1 MTFGGFTA
9 CTLIDYPGKTA
20 AMVYTIGCNF
30 RCPYCHN
37 PELVD
42 ETIEETFSEAFVL
55 SFLKTRRGMLDGLV
69 ITGGEPTMH
78 GDELLDFIRRVKEL
92 GFLVKLDTNGTDPK
106 LLKKAIRKGLIEYV
120 AMDIKA
126 PLSIYHRI
134 AGRPV
139 DTDAIRESIDAL
151 QNGSLPYEF
160 RTTVIKAL
168 LSPED
173 IEGIGRDIA
182 GAREYYL
189 QKFLP
194 TKILNPQFKRKV
206 TYSDEE
212 FLEFQKM
219 LGKYVAYCGIR

>member
-1 MTFGGFTA
+1 MF
-9 CTLIDYPGKTA
+9 
-20 AMVYTIGCNF
+20 
-30 RCPYCHN
+30 
-37 PELVD
+37 
-42 ETIEETFSEAFVL
+42 
-55 SFLKTRRGMLDGLV
+55 
-69 ITGGEPTMH
+69 
-78 GDELLDFIRRVKEL
+78 
-92 GFLVKLDTNGTDPK
+92 
-106 LLKKAIRKGLIEYV
+106 
-120 AMDIKA
+120 
-126 PLSIYHRI
+126 
-134 AGRPV
+134 
-139 DTDAIRESIDAL
+139 DAL

-182 GAREYYL
+182 GAREYYQ

-219 LGKYVAYCGIR
+219 LEKYVAYCGIR